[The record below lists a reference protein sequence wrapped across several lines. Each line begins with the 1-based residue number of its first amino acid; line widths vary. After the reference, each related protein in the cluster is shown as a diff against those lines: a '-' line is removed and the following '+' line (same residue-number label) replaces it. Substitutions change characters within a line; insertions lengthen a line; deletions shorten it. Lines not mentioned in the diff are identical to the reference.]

1 MIHINRTANCK
12 KGFTGFVKTLA
23 IGCGAGAVVAGCSL
37 VGKTV
42 SLPVDAT
49 QAVLSGFSAT
59 KPFDQVDLQDS
70 LLRFAD
76 DFMNTVTLTAEK
88 LQQNGKPVSRDEQ
101 ILVKYIFS
109 SNMLALATGANSIA
123 NLVNIVVFVAISRSR
138 VEDYWLPKVYGDS
151 AMSMLEVLRERE
163 QQIWTLAD
171 QVLQSAQQAELREA
185 LDLWRKGHPSASDGV
200 GGFASLSLVNEVI
213 NSSTRSKASSSSGS
227 NVFALLNMDP
237 LASLDP
243 ATRELTET
251 RLFAERALFIG
262 QRMPLLIEWQME
274 LLASRTLK
282 NPEVGQLL
290 SGTTLIAEAGD
301 RLSRTVEQLPSFISA
316 EREKLVAVLHSEK
329 RGLGELSRQVGQA
342 MGEGAKMA
350 DSTDKALQSYN
361 AIITQMEKWPD
372 DPSSEPF
379 RINDYATAAVEI
391 SQMSQRLNELLLTLQ
406 TSLDPAN
413 LERVST
419 IADSLTKQAQQ
430 RSEQVVD
437 YAFRK
442 AILFVAIGSIIFC
455 LSLLASALLYK
466 YLSAKQMGRVRV

>member
-1 MIHINRTANCK
+1 MHINRTANCK
-12 KGFTGFVKTLA
+12 KRFTGFVKALV
-23 IGCGAGAVVAGCSL
+23 IGCGAGAVIAGCSL

-49 QAVLSGFSAT
+49 QAVLSGFSST
-59 KPFDQVDLQDS
+59 RPFDQVDLQDS

-88 LQQNGKPVSRDEQ
+88 LQQNGKPISRDEQ

-109 SNMLALATGANSIA
+109 SNILALATGANSIA
-123 NLVNIVVFVAISRSR
+123 NLVNIVVFMATSRSR

-151 AMSMLEVLRERE
+151 AMPMLAVLRERE
-163 QQIWTLAD
+163 QQIWALAD
-171 QVLQSAQQAELREA
+171 QVLQPAQQAELREA

-213 NSSTRSKASSSSGS
+213 NASVRSKESSSSSS

-290 SGTTLIAEAGD
+290 SGTTQIAEAGD
-301 RLSRTVEQLPSFISA
+301 RLSRTVEQLPSLITS
-316 EREKLVAVLHSEK
+316 EREKLIAALHSEK

-372 DPSSEPF
+372 DPTSEPF
-379 RINDYATAAVEI
+379 RIKDYAATAAEI
-391 SQMSQRLNELLLTLQ
+391 SLASQRLAELMGALQ
-406 TSLDPAN
+406 ASIDPAN
-413 LERVST
+413 LEKVST
-419 IADSLTKQAQQ
+419 VADSLRQQ
-430 RSEQVVD
+430 SEQIVD

-442 AILFVAIGSIIFC
+442 AILFVVISSVFFC
-455 LSLLASALLYK
+455 MSALATVLLYK
-466 YLSAKQMGRVRV
+466 FLSAKRMGRVRV